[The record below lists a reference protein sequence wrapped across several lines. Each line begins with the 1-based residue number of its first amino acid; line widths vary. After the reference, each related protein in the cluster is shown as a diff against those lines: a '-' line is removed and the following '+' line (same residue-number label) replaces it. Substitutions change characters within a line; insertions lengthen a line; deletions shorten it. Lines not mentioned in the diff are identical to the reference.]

1 MSTAPLRVVVVDD
14 EPAARSYLVDLLH
27 QHGGVE
33 VVGEADDATSAL
45 RILHLDAVDA
55 VFLDVRMPGLD
66 GMDLA
71 RVLNRFDRAPAIL
84 FVTAYEEHAVDAFGV
99 HALDYLL
106 KPVDPARLADAVRRL
121 HSHLATIIGAAPTSG
136 PSDELTPSRRIES
149 LDHGRPSDIS
159 IGIADVDADIDVRS
173 SSVAAERSGSTVTA
187 SLAVDKGGRTV
198 MIDPA
203 SVLYVE
209 AAKDYCRLRTA
220 HDSYLFRM
228 PISTLEAAWLERGWI
243 RVHRSHL
250 VPVDAISE
258 LRRDPDR
265 GWLVRLGRV
274 ELPVSRRHLPAVR
287 ERLHRA
293 ARALRGADTS

>member
-1 MSTAPLRVVVVDD
+1 MSTSLIRAVVVDD
-14 EPAARSYLVDLLH
+14 EPAARSYLVGLLH
-27 QHGGVE
+27 RHGGIG
-33 VVGEADDATSAL
+33 VVAEADDATSAL
-45 RILHLDAVDA
+45 RILHHEDVDA

-71 RVLNRFDRAPAIL
+71 RVLNRFDRAPAVV

-106 KPVDPARLADAVRRL
+106 KPVDPVRLADAIGRL
-121 HSHLATIIGAAPTSG
+121 RQHLATVSPTVTATTMDRAGESGETAPDGTRHSQG
-136 PSDELTPSRRIES
+136 TNSQDDATAVSVTGELNPPAR
-149 LDHGRPSDIS
+149 
-159 IGIADVDADIDVRS
+159 
-173 SSVAAERSGSTVTA
+173 ERMAGTITA

-203 SVLYVE
+203 TVLYVE

-220 HDSYLFRM
+220 NDSYLLRM
-228 PISTLEAAWLERGWI
+228 PISTLEAAWVERGWI

-250 VPVDAISE
+250 VPVDAIGE
-258 LRRDPDR
+258 LRQDPER
-265 GWLVRLGRV
+265 GWLVRLGRI

-287 ERLHRA
+287 ERLYRS
-293 ARALRGADTS
+293 ARALRSAETT

>member
-14 EPAARSYLVDLLH
+14 EPAARSYLVDLLR
-27 QHGGVE
+27 QHGGVD

-71 RVLNRFDRAPAIL
+71 RVLKRFDRAPAIL

-106 KPVDPARLADAVRRL
+106 KPVDPVRLADAVRRL
-121 HSHLATIIGAAPTSG
+121 HSHLATIVGATPTSG
-136 PSDELTPSRRIES
+136 PSDERKPSPLIES
-149 LDHGRPSDIS
+149 SDHGRSF
-159 IGIADVDADIDVRS
+159 AAVDAHVES
-173 SSVAAERSGSTVTA
+173 SSVAAERRGSTVTA

-220 HDSYLFRM
+220 HDSYLLRM
-228 PISTLEAAWLERGWI
+228 PISTLEAAWIERGWI

-250 VPVDAISE
+250 VPVGAISE
-258 LRRDPDR
+258 LRRDPER

-293 ARALRGADTS
+293 ARALRGADPS